1 MIRVEHGAYS
11 VPLTWIHKL
20 NLVQGVDA
28 KVEFANCLLIF
39 RGCLHL
45 QEEDRRCDVDTVR
58 QRQHAVVD
66 GKGSTEKVED
76 GNDCRC

>member
-45 QEEDRRCDVDTVR
+45 QEEDRRCDVDTV
-58 QRQHAVVD
+58 
-66 GKGSTEKVED
+66 
-76 GNDCRC
+76 